1 MVQKDDVLIIE
12 DSAVTAD
19 LLKHYLEQLDYSQIH
34 ICATGKSG
42 VKIFKELVH
51 KKKQPI
57 VLLDYTLPDIDA
69 QSVFS
74 QILEITPNVRVI
86 LETAT
91 EKDDE
96 GIKDLIRLGAFG
108 YLEKPIR
115 FDNLKQIIET
125 LEKEQTFFQKE
136 STQITI
142 FRQATHEAETQIQ
155 DHVDFIIKST
165 KQISANLIC
174 QLIGSSDEFVV
185 SYLKKL
191 ENENKIVNI
200 GEKKEITC
208 NQCQSVKITQ
218 LFYCPACKS
227 SNFKMGKLIEHYNCG
242 NITEENSYSNDVCP
256 NCHREIKAL
265 GVDYRVMNN
274 HYICNNCS
282 EFFPE
287 ISTEYFCLKCEN
299 KFKLNECG
307 WKSSTY
313 YKSLNM

>member
-1 MVQKDDVLIIE
+1 MVLKDDVLIVE

-19 LLKHYLEQLDYSQIH
+19 LLKHYLEQLDYNQIY
-34 ICATGKSG
+34 ICTTGKSA
-42 VKIFKELVH
+42 VKTFKELVH

-57 VLLDYTLPDIDA
+57 VLLDYTLPDMDA
-69 QSVFS
+69 HSVFS
-74 QILEITPNVRVI
+74 QILEIKPNVRVI

-91 EKDDE
+91 EKEDE

-115 FDNLKQIIET
+115 FDNVKQIIET
-125 LEKEQTFFQKE
+125 LEREQDFFQKE
-136 STQITI
+136 STQVEL
-142 FRQATHEAETQIQ
+142 FKQATHEAQVQIQ
-155 DHVDFIIKST
+155 DHIDFIIKT
-165 KQISANLIC
+165 AKQISSNLIC
-174 QLIGSSDEFVV
+174 QLIGSSDEFVF

-200 GEKKEITC
+200 GEKKEIAC
-208 NQCQSVKITQ
+208 NQCDSVKITQ
-218 LFYCPACKS
+218 LFFCPACKS
-227 SNFKMGKLIEHYNCG
+227 SNFKLGKLIEHYNCG
-242 NITEENSYSNDVCP
+242 NITEENSYANDVCP
-256 NCHREIKAL
+256 NCHKEIKAL
-265 GVDYRVMNN
+265 GVDYRVMTN

-287 ISTEYFCLKCEN
+287 ISTEYLCIKCEN

-313 YKSLNM
+313 YKSINM